1 MTSGRLA
8 AVYRSREWKELRIRM
23 IDHVGGQCQWH
34 DQTFTSW
41 VRCQEMDKRYGGKE
55 SLTVDHTELYAD
67 PYDPRFLK
75 VYCRRH
81 HGIKD
86 GGKRVKHL
94 L

>member
-1 MTSGRLA
+1 
-8 AVYRSREWKELRIRM
+8 
-23 IDHVGGQCQWH
+23 
-34 DQTFTSW
+34 
-41 VRCQEMDKRYGGKE
+41 MDKRYGGKE

-81 HGIKD
+81 HGVKD